1 MNTAQ
6 LIFDDCQMSRGILKT
21 EIAETI
27 EQKIE
32 GFRLRYQVYSL
43 ERGFEPGQNGL
54 ETDDHDCH
62 SRHVLLRHTP
72 TDKVIG
78 TVRLVTLPV
87 WDPAA
92 SLPMEQVCRP
102 FRLAQLPRHQVA
114 EVSRFALSKALRS
127 LVGEQSNR
135 ARLELIRGIVLL
147 SRRIGI
153 RYWYALMEP
162 KLLRLL
168 QHSAIHFHQ
177 AGAVVEHHGTR
188 QPSMVDLPEMLARV
202 RREQPD
208 TWQFLTGEGGL
219 AEENEEALAAA

>member
-1 MNTAQ
+1 MKTAQ
-6 LIFDDCQMSRGILKT
+6 LMFDDRQTSQPVLKT

-72 TDKVIG
+72 SDKVIG

-87 WDPAA
+87 WDPSAT
-92 SLPMEQVCRP
+92 LPIEQVCRP
-102 FRLAQLPRHQVA
+102 FRLAQLPRHQIA
-114 EVSRFALSKALRS
+114 EVSRFALSKTLRS
-127 LVGEQSNR
+127 VVGEQSKQ

-147 SRRIGI
+147 SHRIGI
-153 RYWYALMEP
+153 RYWYALIEP

-177 AGAVVEHHGTR
+177 AGAVVDHHGTR

-208 TWQFLTGEGGL
+208 TWQYLTRNDEL
-219 AEENEEALAAA
+219 SEEQREALAAA

>member
-1 MNTAQ
+1 MNVVKSAIDKGEFCPTV
-6 LIFDDCQMSRGILKT
+6 LKT

-62 SRHVLLRHTP
+62 ARHVLLRHLP
-72 TDKVIG
+72 TTTIIG

-87 WDPAA
+87 WDLSAT
-92 SLPMEQVCRP
+92 LPMEQVCRP

-114 EVSRFALSKALRS
+114 EVSRFALSKTLRS
-127 LVGEQSNR
+127 VLGEQSKQ

-168 QHSAIHFHQ
+168 QHSAIHFQQ
-177 AGAVVEHHGTR
+177 AGAVVDHHGIR
-188 QPSMVDLPEMLARV
+188 QPSMVDLSEMLLRV
-202 RREQPD
+202 RREQPE
-208 TWQFLTGEGGL
+208 TWRYLTNDGHFNDD
-219 AEENEEALAAA
+219 EEEQRQAA

>member
-188 QPSMVDLPEMLARV
+188 QPSMVDLPEMLVRV